1 MSTLYRYLSWLWP
14 IRVASRSGRYMELHL
29 EWQNGRLVVDSAR
42 ANQSQGSLLR
52 VWLVVLRDQLKD
64 RPPPASVLLLGFG
77 AGSAAQVLRR
87 EMAFG
92 CPLVGVDGDPAML
105 SIARDHFGWAPG
117 PDLELHCA
125 DAAVHLA
132 SEQRSFDLL
141 LVDLFIEDRHSD
153 LLDSKDFLSSLKQ
166 RLTPGGLVLVNTV
179 DHGPGYP
186 ERSAR
191 LAGDLRLLF
200 GHVGSLE
207 LEGVN
212 RVFIAR

>member
-1 MSTLYRYLSWLWP
+1 MRTLHRYLSWLWP
-14 IRVASRSGRYMELHL
+14 IRVAHYDGRYMPLDL
-29 EWQNGRLVVDSAR
+29 VWQNGRLVVDSAR

-52 VWLVVLRDQLKD
+52 VWRAVLRDRLRD
-64 RPPPASVLLLGFG
+64 RPPPASVLILGFG

-87 EMAFG
+87 ELHFG
-92 CPLVGVDGDPAML
+92 CPLVGVDGDPVML
-105 SIARDHFGWAPG
+105 SIAQDHFGWVPG
-117 PDLELHCA
+117 PELELHCA

-132 SEQRSFDLL
+132 AEPRTFDLI
-141 LVDLFIEDRHSD
+141 LVDLFTEDRHSD
-153 LLDSKDFLSSLKQ
+153 LLDSKDFLGSLKQ
-166 RLTPGGLVLVNTV
+166 HLAPGGQLMINTV
-179 DHGPGYP
+179 DHDGNYP
-186 ERSAR
+186 DRSAR